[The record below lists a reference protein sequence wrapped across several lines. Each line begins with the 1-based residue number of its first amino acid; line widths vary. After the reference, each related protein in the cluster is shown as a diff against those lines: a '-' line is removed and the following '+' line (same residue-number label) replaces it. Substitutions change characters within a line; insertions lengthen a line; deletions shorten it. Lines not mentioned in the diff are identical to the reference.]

1 MMREVEARFCVD
13 DAFDVPGLVGLG
25 LPGVDGVAL
34 TPGEPRRQVL
44 RVTCFDTPS
53 LDLARHRL
61 TLRQR
66 LGGRGSGWHL
76 TSCRD
81 GAECVEVRLPPGRS
95 LATTVPDT
103 LGRLVRARTL
113 EEPLVPV
120 ATISTRRTIHRL
132 HDPTG
137 RVVVE
142 LADDRVTARRVLP
155 VGDPGEAGGP
165 ELRWRELVVEAVD
178 GDVASAASVAEALR
192 THGLEVAPRSSTCAR
207 VLDLDGLPARGR
219 RGRHTATTS
228 TSHVSLAYI
237 GEHVERLR
245 SLDLQVRL
253 DAPGSVHAMRVTTRR
268 LRSALDT
275 VRTAFASEV
284 AQPLRSELRWLGGL
298 LGAVR
303 DAEVMRERVLGALRT
318 EPEHLAAS
326 SGARAAH
333 EELRAS
339 YDAVR
344 EAMLVELDGER
355 YVHLLLAL
363 ARFVA
368 DPPTTKKGR
377 RPAGKTLRP
386 EVAREYAD
394 VRRLVK
400 RAQRAPAGAEREVL
414 LHDARKAAKRAR
426 YSAELA
432 GAVYGRRARA
442 FAAAMES
449 TQELLGHHQDSVVLR
464 RRLLELARTT
474 TDPIAAFTYGRL
486 HALEDARA
494 RETEERL
501 PAVWAKVSRKRLRR
515 WLR

>member
-1 MMREVEARFCVD
+1 MMRGVEARFCVD
-13 DAFDVPGLVGLG
+13 DVLDVPGLVGPG
-25 LPGVDGVAL
+25 LAGVDGIAL
-34 TPGEPRRQVL
+34 TPGESPRQVL

-61 TLRQR
+61 TLRQQ
-66 LGGRGSGWHL
+66 LGGRGSGWYL
-76 TSCRD
+76 TWSRG
-81 GAECVEVRLPPGRS
+81 GAERVEVRLPPGRS
-95 LATTVPDT
+95 VATTVPDG

-113 EEPLVPV
+113 GEPLVPV
-120 ATISTRRTIHRL
+120 ATISTRRTVHRL

-137 RVVVE
+137 RAAVE
-142 LADDRVTARRVLP
+142 VSDDRVTARRVLP
-155 VGDPGEAGGP
+155 AGDPGGVGGP
-165 ELRWRELVVEAVD
+165 ELRWRELVVAAVD
-178 GDVASAASVAEALR
+178 GDIASAAAVAGVLR
-192 THGLEVAPRSSTCAR
+192 AHGPVVAPRSSTCAR
-207 VLDLDGLPARGR
+207 VLGLDELPARAR
-219 RGRHTATTS
+219 RRRHAATTP
-228 TSHVSLAYI
+228 TSHVALAYI

-275 VRTAFASEV
+275 VRAFASEV

-326 SGARAAH
+326 SGAREAH

-344 EAMLVELDGER
+344 EVMLAELDGER

-368 DPPTTKKGR
+368 DPPTTTKGR

-400 RAQRAPAGAEREVL
+400 RAQRAPVGAEREVL

-449 TQELLGHHQDSVVLR
+449 AQELLGHHQDSVVLR

-501 PAVWAKVSRKRLRR
+501 PATWARVSRKRLRR